1 MKHIVWEI
9 QILSPPP
16 VYKSCARC
24 GKKSAFL
31 SSGRFRV
38 NAHRKTLDVWL
49 IYRCAD
55 CGAVWNAPV
64 VSRAPRASLSPEAL
78 AAFQEN
84 DAACALRCAMDRAA
98 LRKSGVEP
106 GLPAYAVLGPVFP
119 PTEPVRLDIR
129 SPGDMPLHLSDVI
142 RKKLRLSRKDYDR
155 LADAGAIRTVPLSDP
170 RRARLKPRV
179 TVLFHGPPSPE
190 DAREG
195 RPHAAETDAP
205 PASPQPIRPRAPA
218 VLQCAQRKETTL
230 MKPTLLYIHGKGGG
244 PEEAAWYGPLLPAYT
259 VRGVSYRDETPGEAA
274 ADIRAAYDEARREG
288 PAALLAVSLGAYFA
302 MLALGGADIARAFF
316 ISPVLD
322 MEGLIASMMA
332 RAGVTENE
340 LREKKRIPV
349 DGGETLSWAY
359 LSYVRTHPVRW
370 TVPTDILCGGRDAL
384 LPQVAAERFAAACGA
399 RLTVMETGGH
409 WFHTVDELH
418 FLRAWLRRAAGTEDI
433 RKEGDGI

>member
-1 MKHIVWEI
+1 MQNV
-9 QILSPPP
+9 
-16 VYKSCARC
+16 
-24 GKKSAFL
+24 
-31 SSGRFRV
+31 
-38 NAHRKTLDVWL
+38 
-49 IYRCAD
+49 
-55 CGAVWNAPV
+55 
-64 VSRAPRASLSPEAL
+64 
-78 AAFQEN
+78 
-84 DAACALRCAMDRAA
+84 
-98 LRKSGVEP
+98 
-106 GLPAYAVLGPVFP
+106 
-119 PTEPVRLDIR
+119 
-129 SPGDMPLHLSDVI
+129 
-142 RKKLRLSRKDYDR
+142 
-155 LADAGAIRTVPLSDP
+155 
-170 RRARLKPRV
+170 
-179 TVLFHGPPSPE
+179 
-190 DAREG
+190 
-195 RPHAAETDAP
+195 
-205 PASPQPIRPRAPA
+205 
-218 VLQCAQRKETTL
+218 
-230 MKPTLLYIHGKGGG
+230 LLYIHGRGGG
-244 PEEAAWYGPLLPAYT
+244 SEEAAWYGPLLPAYT

-359 LSYVRTHPVRW
+359 LSYVRAHPVRW
-370 TVPTDILCGGRDAL
+370 TVPTDILCGGRDSL
-384 LPQVAAERFAAACGA
+384 LPRAAAERFVVEHGA